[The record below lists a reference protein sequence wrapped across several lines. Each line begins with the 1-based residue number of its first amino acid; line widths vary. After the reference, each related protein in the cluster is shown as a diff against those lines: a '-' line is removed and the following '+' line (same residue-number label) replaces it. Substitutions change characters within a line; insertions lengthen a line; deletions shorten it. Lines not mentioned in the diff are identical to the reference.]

1 MNTTALKA
9 QETYLTR
16 LYGRDR
22 SRILKKGIRVNPS
35 NMVIAKEISR
45 NEPLHIVRKEEKSL
59 QNKNPFSD
67 WNMPVCGGG
76 YIKAKNNDCW

>member
-35 NMVIAKEISR
+35 KMVIAKEISR